1 MRLAFLARTR
11 LAALFLVLAM
21 PDPAAIRAR
30 LDETLGRVSVTHPGI
45 VFPAPRQPGRSLVA
59 TGSAEPPPAAAT
71 RIAPQG
77 DDGSDRRVEPM
88 TWYLMNAVAQH
99 LNGGGEGPAA
109 LAALEGWAG
118 IHALEKLEPAGP
130 KGSLVRSRYTLK
142 RALLPLLAGYAVL
155 RRDLDPPKAQRTT
168 IEAWLGRLVVLA
180 EPADGPTTALNNHRY
195 MRDAVLIA
203 WGALTGDSERFRLGL
218 TGVVDAIAAMRPD
231 GAWPL
236 ELARGERA
244 LWYQRHALASLTA
257 AAEIAAA
264 QGVDLWSI
272 DIEGRS
278 LHRAITWLLDA
289 LDGATVGQ
297 DLGFLTRRGNGRHYM
312 SWGDAYIARYPD
324 HPNAKRLATLLA
336 TADRPLI
343 DDYSGGDV
351 ARLIGGASG
360 RPPLSS

>member
-1 MRLAFLARTR
+1 
-11 LAALFLVLAM
+11 
-21 PDPAAIRAR
+21 
-30 LDETLGRVSVTHPGI
+30 
-45 VFPAPRQPGRSLVA
+45 
-59 TGSAEPPPAAAT
+59 
-71 RIAPQG
+71 
-77 DDGSDRRVEPM
+77 
-88 TWYLMNAVAQH
+88 
-99 LNGGGEGPAA
+99 
-109 LAALEGWAG
+109 
-118 IHALEKLEPAGP
+118 
-130 KGSLVRSRYTLK
+130 
-142 RALLPLLAGYAVL
+142 
-155 RRDLDPPKAQRTT
+155 
-168 IEAWLGRLVVLA
+168 
-180 EPADGPTTALNNHRY
+180 

-278 LHRAITWLLDA
+278 LHRAVTWLLDA
-289 LDGATVGQ
+289 LDGATAGQ

-324 HPNAKRLATLLA
+324 HPNAKRLAALLA

-351 ARLIGGASG
+351 ARLTGGASG